1 MRRVRSRGRG
11 GSERRRAGAPLGRD
25 QYPYL
30 LYRGRPARGRGTDHG
45 LPGRAGLDLPEQDGD
60 APLMGR
66 PSLIY
71 RLSIGLAHRALPF
84 AARFDK
90 KLARGLDARRG
101 VTDRLSAWARAH
113 RDPKRPLLWVHAP
126 SVGEGLQAKPVLEA
140 VRAEAPHWQ
149 LAYTFF
155 SPSAERLARTL
166 PVDIADYLPLDRPA
180 EVSAALDALKPAAL
194 VFSKLDV
201 WPELTLAAAQ
211 RGVRLG
217 LISATVAPHSSRLRW
232 PARGW
237 AEPAYRA
244 LERIGAI
251 SAEDGRRLEQLGARP
266 GAIEVTGDTRYD
278 SVAERAERFDQT
290 RDPFAKLAIVPAGT
304 FTIVAGSTW
313 PADEAV
319 VLPAFADLLAQ
330 VPAARL
336 ILAPHEPNPDHLA
349 GIVQRASAVGLPRPV
364 RLSQIEHQPAAP
376 VIVVDRVGILADLY
390 ALAAVAFVGGGYH
403 RAGLHSVLEPAV
415 FGVPV
420 TIGPHW
426 HMSRDAALLLERGG
440 AVALEADGQRPLH
453 SQWLVGYHYAA
464 ARTKAGA
471 AGKQLVREGRG
482 AAERT
487 TELVRRLVEDRGGA

>member
-1 MRRVRSRGRG
+1 M
-11 GSERRRAGAPLGRD
+11 A
-25 QYPYL
+25 
-30 LYRGRPARGRGTDHG
+30 
-45 LPGRAGLDLPEQDGD
+45 
-60 APLMGR
+60 R
-66 PSLIY
+66 PSFIY
-71 RLSIGLAHRALPF
+71 RLGIRLAQRALPLV
-84 AARFDK
+84 ARFDK

-101 VTDRLSAWARAH
+101 VTQRLAAWARSL
-113 RDPKRPLLWVHAP
+113 RDPRRPLVWVHAP

-140 VRAEAPHWQ
+140 LRAEAPHWQ

-166 PVDIADYLPLDRPA
+166 PVDVADYLPLDRPG
-180 EVSAALDALKPAAL
+180 EVRAALEALQPTAL

-201 WPELTLAAAQ
+201 WPELTLAAAA
-211 RGVRLG
+211 RGVKLG

-244 LERIGAI
+244 LDRIGTI
-251 SAEDGRRLEQLGARP
+251 SEEDGRRLEELGARR
-266 GAIEVTGDTRYD
+266 AVIEMTGDTRYD
-278 SVAERAERFDQT
+278 SVAERAERFDRT
-290 RDPFAKLAIVPAGT
+290 RDPFARLAIAPAGT

-319 VLPAFADLLAQ
+319 VLPAFADFLAQ
-330 VPAARL
+330 VPTARL

-349 GIVQRASAVGLPRPV
+349 GIMQRAAAAGLPRPV
-364 RLSQIEHQPAAP
+364 RLSQIEHQSHAP

-390 ALAAVAFVGGGYH
+390 ALAAIAFVGGGYH

-420 TIGPHW
+420 AVGPHW
-426 HMSRDAALLLERGG
+426 HMSRDAALLIERGG
-440 AVALEADGQRPLH
+440 AVALAADGRHPLH
-453 SQWLVGYHYAA
+453 SQWLVWHHDRA
-464 ARTKAGA
+464 ARVRAGA
-471 AGKQLVREGRG
+471 AGKALVREGRG

-487 TELVRRLVEDRGGA
+487 TRLVRRLVENGGG

>member
-1 MRRVRSRGRG
+1 MG
-11 GSERRRAGAPLGRD
+11 GA
-25 QYPYL
+25 
-30 LYRGRPARGRGTDHG
+30 
-45 LPGRAGLDLPEQDGD
+45 
-60 APLMGR
+60 R
-66 PSLIY
+66 PSFIY
-71 RLSIGLAHRALPF
+71 RLSMRLAQRALPF

-101 VTDRLSAWARAH
+101 VTDRLVAWARAH
-113 RDPKRPLLWVHAP
+113 RDPKRPLLWVHAS

-166 PVDIADYLPLDRPA
+166 PVDVADYLPLDRPG
-180 EVSAALDALKPAAL
+180 EVTAVLEALQPAAL

-201 WPELTLAAAQ
+201 WPELTLAAAR
-211 RGVRLG
+211 RGVKLG

-237 AEPAYRA
+237 AEPAYRV
-244 LERIGAI
+244 LERIGTI

-278 SVAERAERFDQT
+278 SVAERAERFDRT
-290 RDPFAKLAIVPAGT
+290 RDPFARLAIAPAGT

-319 VLPAFADLLAQ
+319 VLPAFVDLLAQ
-330 VPAARL
+330 VPGARL

-349 GIVQRASAVGLPRPV
+349 GIAQAAARVRLPRPI
-364 RLSQIEHQPAAP
+364 RLSQVEHTSSAP

-390 ALAAVAFVGGGYH
+390 ALADVAFVGGGYH

-420 TIGPHW
+420 AVGPHW
-426 HMSRDAALLLERGG
+426 HMSRDATLLIERGG
-440 AVALEADGQRPLH
+440 AVALSADGRQQLH
-453 SQWLVGYHYAA
+453 SQWLVWHHDPG
-464 ARTKAGA
+464 ARTKAGS
-471 AGKQLVREGRG
+471 AGKNLVREGRG

-487 TELVRRLVEDRGGA
+487 TALVKKLVGGG

>member
-1 MRRVRSRGRG
+1 M
-11 GSERRRAGAPLGRD
+11 A
-25 QYPYL
+25 
-30 LYRGRPARGRGTDHG
+30 
-45 LPGRAGLDLPEQDGD
+45 
-60 APLMGR
+60 R
-66 PSLIY
+66 PSFIY
-71 RLSIGLAHRALPF
+71 RLSIGLAQRALPL

-101 VTDRLSAWARAH
+101 VTDRLAAWARAH
-113 RDPKRPLLWVHAP
+113 RDPKRPLLWVHAS

-166 PVDIADYLPLDRPA
+166 PVDVTDYLPLDRPA
-180 EVSAALDALKPAAL
+180 EVTAALAALQPAAL

-201 WPELTLAAAQ
+201 WPELTLAAAR
-211 RGVRLG
+211 RGVKLG

-244 LERIGAI
+244 LERIGTI
-251 SAEDGRRLEQLGARP
+251 SEADGRRLEQLGARP

-278 SVAERAERFDQT
+278 SVAERAERFDRT
-290 RDPFAKLAIVPAGT
+290 RDPFARLAIAPAGT

-319 VLPAFADLLAQ
+319 VLPAFVDLLAQ
-330 VPAARL
+330 VPSARL
-336 ILAPHEPNPDHLA
+336 VLAPHEPNPDHLA
-349 GIVQRASAVGLPRPV
+349 GIAQAAARVGLPRPV
-364 RLSQIEHQPAAP
+364 RLSQVEHTSSAP

-390 ALAAVAFVGGGYH
+390 ALGDVAFVGGGYH

-420 TIGPHW
+420 AVGPHW
-426 HMSRDAALLLERGG
+426 HMSRDATLLIERGG
-440 AVALEADGQRPLH
+440 AVALATDGRHQLH
-453 SQWLVGYHYAA
+453 SQWLVWHHDPG

-471 AGKQLVREGRG
+471 AGKRLVREGRG

-487 TELVRRLVEDRGGA
+487 TELVKRLVEASGGR